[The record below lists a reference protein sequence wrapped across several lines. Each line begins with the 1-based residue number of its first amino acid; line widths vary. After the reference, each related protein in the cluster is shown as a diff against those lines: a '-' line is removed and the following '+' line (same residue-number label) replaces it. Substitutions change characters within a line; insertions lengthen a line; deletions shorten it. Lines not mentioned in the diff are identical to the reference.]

1 MSLRRYTMKQL
12 FTLCAV
18 IGVLLSLSYAVNS
31 LHGTN
36 AALPAEA
43 ATPVAADNYLP
54 EIAPVGATLL
64 DGLGQYSLA
73 VTTANASAQRW
84 FDQAI
89 MLTYGFNH
97 QAAERSFLKA
107 VELDPQC
114 AMCWWGAALVLGPHV
129 NAGMDPANNKAAWQ
143 RLQAAKKMAHL
154 ASPWEQAFI
163 HALAA
168 RYAQQPPADRTVLD
182 NAYADAM
189 SALAQT
195 LPDNLDA
202 ATLYAESLMN
212 LQPWDYWDETG
223 KPKGN
228 TSKIVQLLESIIA
241 RNAEHAGALHLYIHA
256 VEASNEPERGA
267 MAADRLRTLIPGS
280 GHLVHMPAH
289 IYARVGRWHDAVIA
303 NQRAITAD
311 NNYLAACRPSPGVYP
326 LGYVPHNHHFLWFAS
341 TMAGNRKIALAAAD
355 STSERTSDPA
365 LMRTAGMEAM
375 QNFAVTPLF
384 AKVRFG
390 QWQAIKQAAKPA
402 ADLPYMVAI
411 WHYAQGMAAL
421 RSGEMPDARAHHVAL
436 LALVTEPAL
445 VAMKVWNR
453 YSLSHGV
460 SVAERMLAAELAW
473 AAKEPD
479 KAFAALQ
486 QAMLVEDNLPYDEP
500 PAWHAP
506 VRHTLGAMLLE
517 AGRAEEAEQVYRSEL
532 RRNPENG
539 WSLFGLEQALRAQSK
554 TADADSVAVRFK
566 QAFAHADIT
575 LTSSRF

>member
-1 MSLRRYTMKQL
+1 MKQL
-12 FTLCAV
+12 LTLSGV
-18 IGVLLSLSYAVNS
+18 IGVIVCLSYAVS
-31 LHGTN
+31 LWQGHQSTLS
-36 AALPAEA
+36 AVA
-43 ATPVAADNYLP
+43 ATPVAEKTYLP

-64 DGLGQYSLA
+64 EGLGNYSLP
-73 VTTANASAQRW
+73 VTLANPKVQRW
-84 FDQAI
+84 FDQAM

-129 NAGMDPANNKAAWQ
+129 NAGMDPANNTSAWQ
-143 RLQAAKKMAHL
+143 RLQAARSLAHL

-163 HALAA
+163 EALSA
-168 RYAQQPPADRTVLD
+168 RYAEQPEADRTKLD
-182 NAYADAM
+182 QAYANAM
-189 SALAQT
+189 AALVKK

-202 ATLYAESLMN
+202 ATLYAEAMMN
-212 LQPWDYWDETG
+212 LQPWDYWDAQGNPT
-223 KPKGN
+223 GN
-228 TSKIVQLLESIIA
+228 TAKIVSVLEGIIA

-267 MAADRLRTLIPGS
+267 AAADRLRSLIPGS

-289 IYARVGRWHDAVIA
+289 IYARVGRWQDAVIA
-303 NQRAITAD
+303 NQRAIVAD
-311 NNYLAACRPSPGVYP
+311 NDYLAACRPTPGVYP

-341 TMAGNRKIALAAAD
+341 TMTGNKNIALSAAE
-355 STSERTSDPA
+355 STSERTSDPQ
-365 LMRTAGMEAM
+365 LMRMPGMEAM

-390 QWQAIKQAAKPA
+390 QWQAIAQTPKPA

-421 RSGEMPDARAHHVAL
+421 RSGKAAEAKVHHNAL
-436 LALVTEPAL
+436 LALGKDPTIA
-445 VAMKVWNR
+445 AMKVWNR

-460 SVAERMLAAELAW
+460 AVAERVLAAELAW
-473 AAKEPD
+473 AAKQQD
-479 KAFAALQ
+479 SAFAALQ
-486 QAMLVEDNLPYDEP
+486 QAVQVEDTLPYDEP

-506 VRHTLGAMLLE
+506 VRQTLGAMLLE
-517 AGRAEEAEQVYRSEL
+517 AGRAAEAEQAYRDEL

-539 WSLFGLEQALRAQSK
+539 WSLFGLEQALQAQGK
-554 TADADSVAVRFK
+554 TAEANAVAKRFQ
-566 QAFAHADIT
+566 QAWAHADIT
-575 LTSSRF
+575 LTASRL